1 MNAFYLFSFK
11 GIPVSFHPMF
21 LLLIFILSIGAES
34 PIIFGICAIL
44 GVLFHEFGH
53 ALVAQH
59 YCLAPQILLHGMG
72 GITMHAR
79 AASAKQD
86 FRITFAGPLA
96 GLIIGGP
103 LCLLTNFWS
112 SQILMISGYLFVFL
126 KYLGWVNLAW
136 GIFNLLPVRPMDGSK
151 VLTYILS
158 KFFKPKRVLQISAII
173 SMVFAI
179 AILGYS
185 LFANS
190 FFMILISAYLM
201 YISFTM
207 LREAFGGKAL
217 GGIQMPRAS
226 IAAESAYERG
236 LVAAREH
243 DWNSLETYGHQ
254 MKKNATDEDQI
265 QRAYEFLTIACTN
278 MGKYDEALDYS
289 KHAKQSDAVR
299 QAVTRCHSMLDR

>member
-1 MNAFYLFSFK
+1 MNAIYLFSFK

-21 LLLIFILSIGAES
+21 LLLIVILSINADS

-59 YCLAPQILLHGMG
+59 YRLDPQILLHGMG

-79 AASAKQD
+79 SANAKQD

-96 GLIIGGP
+96 GLIIGGA
-103 LCLLTNFWS
+103 LCLLMYFCGA
-112 SQILMISGYLFVFL
+112 QILALNGYLFIFL
-126 KYLGWVNLAW
+126 RYLGWVNLAW

-151 VLTYILS
+151 VLTYCLG
-158 KFFKPKRVLQISAII
+158 KFLKPKRVLQVSSII
-173 SMVFAI
+173 SILFAL
-179 AILGYS
+179 AILAYS
-185 LFANS
+185 CLS
-190 FFMILISAYLM
+190 KSIFMIIISAYLI

-207 LREAFGGKAL
+207 LKEAFSSKAL
-217 GGIQMPRAS
+217 GGFPMPKAS
-226 IAAESAYERG
+226 LAAESAYERG

-243 DWNSLETYGHQ
+243 DWSSLETYGHQ
-254 MKKNATDEDQI
+254 MKKNATDDDQT

-278 MGKYDEALDYS
+278 MGKYEEALDYS
-289 KHAKQSDAVR
+289 KHAKQSDAVK
-299 QAVTRCHSMLDR
+299 QAVTRCYSMLTR